1 MRKVFIIL
9 LIITSLA
16 GGFITAKPVS
26 AFQIMPDCDLKSV
39 KDGGRPCEVD
49 DFLRLA
55 LQLIQF
61 MLGITGSLALLF
73 FVYGG
78 FTMLISAGNTE
89 KVQHGKD
96 IVTAAAIGVLVVLAS
111 WMIINFTYTALG
123 GKNIEWWEGGWTAK
137 K

>member
-1 MRKVFIIL
+1 MRKIFIIL

-16 GGFITAKPVS
+16 GGFITARPVS
-26 AFQIMPDCDLKSV
+26 AFQIMPNCDLSKGSN
-39 KDGGRPCEVD
+39 PCDVD

-123 GKNIEWWEGGWTAK
+123 GKEIKWWEGGWTAGK
-137 K
+137 